1 MHHVSVSDIGEFI
14 QHKSCHRRFKLDHN
28 RGAEFKALGL
38 DLELSDIDPVLQASG
53 ARREDEWEAS
63 LRRAGLVEIAEPYP
77 GEPGVEW
84 MDFIQQLDLLDG
96 FEDGFARE
104 VEVSGKVGPFQIR
117 GRMDFV
123 LAGISNGRP
132 FLRLIE
138 CKASRKDKT
147 YHRVQAVLYRLM
159 VRKSLSQMPVF
170 VGGLQLGPEDVQ
182 CVVVRVDEETHA
194 IQSILEA
201 EQFTS
206 ADAIQSD
213 VERLLSEGGLF
224 QRILESDVESL
235 PFQLEARC
243 DSCKYAPHCF
253 STTTQRGGLEPLSLP
268 PTTVRSLQAA
278 GIADLNG
285 LADLEVESETGAKI
299 RRHPDFNGDL
309 EALHVRALARR
320 STLDGKSEPVQ
331 WIPNTGFGQLPE
343 HAVGDL
349 YAHPRLIRVFLNVT
363 YDYVENRIIGLS
375 SHVTDSSTRC
385 ELAEFGV
392 VEEDQTPLKGD
403 VVRFKRA
410 PWTGDYATDNG
421 AELEMLQG
429 FFRETVE
436 AIEVIADES
445 EMAAVHFYVWSR
457 YELSQLLEAAARVGT
472 GILGSLRELF
482 GCRDKLEQLI
492 YSALQFDVTTRY
504 ATGWTSNGLV
514 PTVSLPWFG
523 REFHWKRKIGAHVV
537 DLAEVFHAGLFDFV
551 QPVDGRL
558 EEVRAHFADNL
569 PAPYWHAYWG
579 TLPEGAEAEEFEAAR
594 KPYVMHAYLLARV
607 HALRWLEESIPL
619 KNSAIAKKPMKVRD
633 LPRFKLATENA
644 VQAAVDFLRFDQH
657 IAFTEWVREHLAP
670 PWVRVANG
678 MSVPVRDLRVTDDW
692 GSKLAGFLDPETYGL
707 TLSSLRS
714 KCGLETGAFIRLNEV
729 NDPHSG
735 LSMHALSYGRTC
747 IISGIDWETGRLSID
762 IIRSNDEDTYMPRS
776 WNFSPKYPPWASAT
790 MDSSV
795 ADFVSRRVE
804 ERLTSGPGRRLNPQ
818 GAHVIEWFDPSQPSV
833 PAKSPMSLTRVQR
846 LLTDRM
852 APRRVD
858 IVCRGLN
865 ARIQLVQGPPGT
877 GKTTLTASALL
888 MRALESKGTGVI
900 LVSANTH
907 TAVDTLMAKTART
920 LLDWP
925 ELRGEFERA
934 GRSVEFFKIGGETKP
949 DGLVSSISTRRADE
963 NALKD
968 RFNQMARTGAIA
980 IIGGTTGGVLKFAST
995 VGTGLMEARGT
1006 GLLTSLLVV
1015 DEASMMPFAHFLA
1028 LASHVHPDGQIM
1040 LAGDH
1045 RQLSPIV
1052 AHDWAREDR
1061 PPTELY
1067 QPHVSA
1073 FAAIDALGAR
1083 ISAMPRNL
1091 ERLVR
1096 DGLEVTY
1103 RLPDEIRALIQ
1114 PVYTPDG
1121 IILKAPEGAA
1131 PDSRASVSKLEDIW
1145 KSGSLFLILH
1155 DEMGSRNSNRFE
1167 VELAQAVM
1175 ASSSG
1180 LPDASVAV
1188 MTPHRAQRALLK
1200 DALKPWSREI
1210 AMVDTIER
1218 LQGGECPTILFS
1230 ATVSDPVAITQNESF
1245 ILDMNR
1251 SNVAFSRT
1259 KERLIVLC
1267 SRALLD
1273 HIPDSVEAYDAAI
1286 LWKLLRNRCTVG
1298 TEIEVAGRRARILHS

>member
-28 RGAEFKALGL
+28 RGAAFNALGL
-38 DLELSDIDPVLQASG
+38 GLKLSDIDPVLQAAG
-53 ARREDEWEAS
+53 ARREDEWETS
-63 LRRAGLVEIAEPYP
+63 LRRAGLVEIAQPYP
-77 GEPGVEW
+77 GDPGVEW
-84 MDFIQQLDLLDG
+84 MDFVQQLDQLDPN
-96 FEDGFARE
+96 EDGFARE
-104 VEVSGKVGPFQIR
+104 VEVSGQVGPFQIR
-117 GRMDFV
+117 GRIDFV
-123 LAGISNGRP
+123 LAGVVDGRP
-132 FLRLIE
+132 FIRLVE
-138 CKASRKDKT
+138 CKASRRDKT
-147 YHRVQAVLYRLM
+147 YHRVQACLYRLM
-159 VRKSLSQMPVF
+159 VRQLLKQMPTF
-170 VGGLQLGPEDVQ
+170 VGGLPVGPEDVQ
-182 CVVVRVDEETHA
+182 CVIVRVDEETHA

-201 EQFTS
+201 QPFQS
-206 ADAIQSD
+206 VDAIQND
-213 VERLLSEGGLF
+213 VERLLAHGGLF
-224 QRILESDVESL
+224 QRILESEVEAL
-235 PFQLEARC
+235 PFQIEAHC

-253 STTTQRGGLEPLSLP
+253 STTTRRRGLELLSLP

-278 GIADLNG
+278 GIADLND
-285 LADLEVESETGAKI
+285 LADLDVQSELGATI
-299 RRHPDFNGDL
+299 RRHPDFSGDL
-309 EALHVRALARR
+309 ESLHLRALARR
-320 STLDGKSEPVQ
+320 STLDGSPEQVH

-343 HAVGDL
+343 HDVVDL
-349 YAHPRLIRVFLNVT
+349 GAHPRLIRVFLNVT
-363 YDYVENRIIGLS
+363 YDYVENRIVGLS
-375 SHVTDSSTRC
+375 AHVTDSQSRC
-385 ELAEFGV
+385 EVGASEMI
-392 VEEDQTPLKGD
+392 EEDQSALKGGN

-410 PWTGDYATDNG
+410 PWTGDYATDQG
-421 AELEMLQG
+421 SELEMLQG
-429 FFRETVE
+429 FFREVVE

-445 EMAAVHFYVWSR
+445 DLASVHFYVWSR
-457 YELSQLLEAAARVGT
+457 YELNQLLEAAARVGT
-472 GILGSLRELF
+472 GTLGALRELF

-523 REFHWKRKIGAHVV
+523 RTFHWKRKIGSHIV
-537 DLAEVFHAGLFDFV
+537 DLAQVFHEGLFDFTHT
-551 QPVDGRL
+551 VDGQPQ
-558 EEVRAHFADNL
+558 EIRAHFADNL

-579 TLPEGAEAEEFEAAR
+579 TLSDGADDFEGAR

-619 KNSAIAKKPMKVRD
+619 KNRAITKKPVVVRE

-657 IAFTEWVREHLAP
+657 IAYTEWVRDHLVP

-678 MSVPVRDLRVTDDW
+678 VSVPVKDLRTTDDW
-692 GSKLAGFLDPETYGL
+692 GSKLAGYLDPEGYGL
-707 TLSSLRS
+707 TLASLRT
-714 KCGLETGAFIRLNEV
+714 KCGLEAGAFIRLNEV
-729 NDPHSG
+729 VDPHAG
-735 LSMHALSYGRTC
+735 LSMHTLSYGRTG
-747 IISGIDWETGRLSID
+747 IVTAIDWETGQLAID
-762 IIRSNDEDTYMPRS
+762 ILRSNDDDTYMPRS
-776 WNFSPKYPPWASAT
+776 WTFSAKYPPWKRAT

-804 ERLTSGPGRRLNPQ
+804 ERLTSGPGRRSNPQ
-818 GAHVIEWFDPSQPSV
+818 GDHVIEWFDPARPSV
-833 PAKSPMSLTRVQR
+833 PAVAPKTLTRVQG
-846 LLTDRM
+846 LLSGRM
-852 APRRVD
+852 ADRRVE
-858 IVCRGLN
+858 IVCRGIN

-888 MRALESKGTGVI
+888 MRALEGKRTGVI

-907 TAVDTLMAKTART
+907 TAVDTLLEKAAQT
-920 LLDWP
+920 LAAWP
-925 ELRGEFERA
+925 ELQNQLKGE
-934 GRSVEFFKIGGETKP
+934 GRSIEFFKVGGQAKP
-949 DGLVSSISTRRADE
+949 DGLVGNLTTRRADE

-968 RFNQMARTGAIA
+968 KFNAMARMGGIA
-980 IIGGTTGGVLKFAST
+980 VIGGTTGGVLKFAST
-995 VGTGLMEARGT
+995 VGTGLEEARGT
-1006 GLLTSLLVV
+1006 GLLTSLLVI

-1061 PPTELY
+1061 PPAVLY

-1073 FAAIDALGAR
+1073 FAAIDALGSR
-1083 ISAMPRNL
+1083 ISTLPRST

-1103 RLPDEIRALIQ
+1103 RLPDEIRELIQ
-1114 PVYTPDG
+1114 PVYEQDG
-1121 IILKAPEGAA
+1121 IVLRAPEGAIPA
-1131 PDSRASVSKLEDIW
+1131 ARADVSKLEDIW

-1155 DEMGSRNSNRFE
+1155 DEAGSRNSNKFE
-1167 VELAQAVM
+1167 VELARAVM
-1175 ASSSG
+1175 ESSSG
-1180 LPDASVAV
+1180 LPDSSVAV

-1210 AMVDTIER
+1210 AMVDTVER

-1230 ATVSDPVAITQNESF
+1230 ATVSDPVAITQNEAF
-1245 ILDMNR
+1245 ILNMNR

-1273 HIPDSVEAYDAAI
+1273 HIPDTVEAYDAAI
-1286 LWKLLRNRCTVG
+1286 LWKLLRKRCTIGV
-1298 TEIEVAGRRARILHS
+1298 EVEVAGMRAQILHS